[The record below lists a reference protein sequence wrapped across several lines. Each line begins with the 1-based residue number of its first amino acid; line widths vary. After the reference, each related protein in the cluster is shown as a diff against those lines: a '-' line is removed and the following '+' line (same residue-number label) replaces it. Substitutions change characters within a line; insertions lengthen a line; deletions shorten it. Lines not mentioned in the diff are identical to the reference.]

1 MARSNAAP
9 RQRLGAISRAIA
21 MTSLCVTLPAAT
33 AATAA
38 AAADPPPQARLS
50 LGAPL
55 GALPRVGVNLGG
67 RTVWGAE
74 QLMANVLRNPG
85 LEAVWDG
92 ALVIVAQVDGARV
105 RDDSRWTARASGFW
119 ARADYQVL
127 SGAAAGQHGQVLDN
141 HRRDEREGDTLTLD
155 RALPGLQPGDVLAVQ
170 GAQDPSAAPQWW
182 TQGRVQA
189 TAEARPGSPGQR
201 SVRLTASPGQPAALH
216 HHLDSI
222 GARAGKLLPVRGRWR
237 LTLWLRAPDGPVRVQ
252 LGFGRHGRAPWLART
267 LSPGAVWQ
275 AIDIEFDTRDDGP
288 AGPLTL
294 SITAEAGTVQ
304 VDDVSLGAVTPA
316 QPGGFRAE
324 VVDTLR
330 ALRPGYLRDWQGQLA
345 DTPANRVAPVLAR
358 HPVRYRPGAHE
369 VQFAYGLHEFLAL
382 AAAVGARP
390 WVVLPATTTP
400 AQARA
405 FGLALAEGWRAHG
418 FDEIVVEHGNEH
430 WNSVFRPAG
439 IAAPQVLAE
448 VADRAFAALRAGA
461 GPQVPLHRVIGTQYV
476 DGGAAGRMAA
486 LSAHSEGVAVAP
498 YFHYRQDAGES
509 AAAALQRALHVD
521 ALPLA
526 QAVEQA
532 ARHGKAVDV
541 YEVNFHTTGGTASGA
556 ERDAVLTAPG
566 AGAALL
572 RRLLQAAAAGVRRQA
587 VYQLAG
593 YDSFV
598 AGEPRQLAQ
607 LFGITRDLASTANW
621 RPTGAAV
628 LALNELMEGM
638 AHRSICAGPACGE
651 LTALAFAGGAHW
663 AIVSSSPSQQVVS
676 WPCGQP
682 QQLRLSDGG
691 GTTERC
697 VDGRATAT
705 LPAASWLT
713 ARPVAER
720 PR

>member
-1 MARSNAAP
+1 MVPGVS
-9 RQRLGAISRAIA
+9 
-21 MTSLCVTLPAAT
+21 
-33 AATAA
+33 
-38 AAADPPPQARLS
+38 AADPVPQARLG

-55 GALPRVGVNLGG
+55 GTLPRVGVNLGG

-85 LEAVWDG
+85 LEGVWDG
-92 ALVIVAQVDGARV
+92 ALIIVAQVDGVRV

-119 ARADYQVL
+119 ARAGYEVL
-127 SGAAAGQHGQVLDN
+127 SGAAAGQRGRVLDN

-170 GAQDPSAAPQWW
+170 GAQDPGAAPLWW

-189 TAEARPGSPGQR
+189 SAEARPGSPGQR
-201 SVRLTASPGQPAALH
+201 SVRLTASAGQPAALH

-237 LTLWLRAPDGPVRVQ
+237 LTLWLRAPEGPARVQ

-267 LSPGAVWQ
+267 LNPGAAWQ
-275 AIDIEFDTRDDGP
+275 AVDIEFDTRDDGP
-288 AGPLTL
+288 AGPLSL
-294 SITAEAGTVQ
+294 SLTAKAGTVQ
-304 VDDVSLGAVTPA
+304 IDDVSLGAVAPA
-316 QPGGFRAE
+316 QPWGFRAE

-345 DTPANRVAPVLAR
+345 DTPANRVANPYAR
-358 HPVRYRPGAHE
+358 RPVRYRPGAHE
-369 VQFAYGLHEFLAL
+369 MQFAYGLQEFLAL

-390 WVVLPATTTP
+390 WVVLPATATP
-400 AQARA
+400 EQARA
-405 FGLALAEGWRAHG
+405 FGGALAEGWRAHG
-418 FDEIVVEHGNEH
+418 FEEMVVEHGNEH
-430 WNSVFRPAG
+430 WNSIFRPAG
-439 IAAPQVLAE
+439 IAAPPVLAE
-448 VADRAFAALRAGA
+448 VADRAFAALREGAGA
-461 GPQVPLHRVIGTQYV
+461 AVPLHRVIGTPYV
-476 DGGAAGRMAA
+476 DSAAAGRMAA

-509 AAAALQRALHVD
+509 AAAALQRALHEDVR
-521 ALPLA
+521 PLA

-532 ARHGKAVDV
+532 ARRGKAVDV

-566 AGAALL
+566 AGAALM
-572 RRLLQAAAAGVRRQA
+572 RRLLQAADAGVRRQA

-598 AGEPRQLAQ
+598 AGEPRRLAQ
-607 LFGITRDLASTANW
+607 LFGITRDLASAANW

-628 LALNELMEGM
+628 VALNALMEGV
-638 AHRSICAGPACGE
+638 AHRSTCAGPACSE

-663 AIVSSSPSQQVVS
+663 AIVSSSPSPQTVS
-676 WPCGQP
+676 WPCSRSQWVSPSSGAA
-682 QQLRLSDGG
+682 SAAA
-691 GTTERC
+691 C

-705 LPAASWLT
+705 LPGASWLT
-713 ARPVAER
+713 TQPAGERRP
-720 PR
+720 